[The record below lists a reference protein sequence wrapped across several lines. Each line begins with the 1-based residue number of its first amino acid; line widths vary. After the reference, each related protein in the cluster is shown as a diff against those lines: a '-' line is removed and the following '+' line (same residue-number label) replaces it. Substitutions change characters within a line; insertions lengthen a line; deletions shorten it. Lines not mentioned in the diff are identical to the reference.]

1 MDELNFNIYNVLI
14 LVGIIHGVI
23 FSFIIFFNR
32 KLNSKTNLFLAFT
45 VLTLVFSNLQ
55 YWLKDVGLSLN
66 FGLNLFIPFEF
77 LMLPFFYF
85 FVRSY
90 LNKKIIIYKSI
101 ILFTPFVLVIIYQ
114 IIINSYFVYPK
125 IIDIINLIIE
135 YVSMTF
141 SIVII
146 VLVFRCI
153 IVYEK
158 ENIKYHSSKIKMNTK
173 WLKKVLLIGLIL
185 CVLWFLSVSF
195 FESFS
200 KEGYYQYYP
209 LWIGISI
216 LIYWIAY
223 GSIFQTYV
231 FNQRIHIRNSILPK
245 NIQQIGGDKKIK
257 YSNVNL
263 FNEIFSYI
271 EKNKL
276 YLNPD
281 LNVSIIANTFN
292 ISKGY
297 LSRLIS
303 FNSELNF
310 NDYINTLRVEEA
322 KTMLNDKV
330 YNDYTILA
338 IGLESGFNS
347 KTSFYS
353 AFKKF
358 TNKTPNQYK
367 KESEIMNDVNI

>member
-1 MDELNFNIYNVLI
+1 
-14 LVGIIHGVI
+14 
-23 FSFIIFFNR
+23 
-32 KLNSKTNLFLAFT
+32 
-45 VLTLVFSNLQ
+45 
-55 YWLKDVGLSLN
+55 
-66 FGLNLFIPFEF
+66 
-77 LMLPFFYF
+77 
-85 FVRSY
+85 
-90 LNKKIIIYKSI
+90 
-101 ILFTPFVLVIIYQ
+101 
-114 IIINSYFVYPK
+114 
-125 IIDIINLIIE
+125 
-135 YVSMTF
+135 MTF